1 MSVDEVAK
9 AAEDLWNELAQET
22 VGELVD
28 GAGSATVDEIAT
40 ELEGLFAQTDAQR
53 RRRGR
58 GGRGRTK
65 HRGGKP
71 HKPHKNSWGHAAK
84 GVAKDAATSIGTSM
98 AEDAAWCAIGD
109 PLNVVGCNS
118 GGSSSSGSSSSGSSS
133 WFAQVEDE

>member
-1 MSVDEVAK
+1 MGGV
-9 AAEDLWNELAQET
+9 WNELAQET

-98 AEDAAWCAIGD
+98 AEDAAWCAVGD

-118 GGSSSSGSSSSGSSS
+118 GGSSSSGSSSSDSSSSGSSS
-133 WFAQVEDE
+133 WWFAQVEDE